1 MNKYGGINDLHGCDS
16 KVYRLWY
23 SMLRR
28 CYDKGQH
35 ARMRGKSYED
45 CEVCDRW
52 KSLSNFVADIAELDG
67 YGEWL
72 TGSGYC
78 LDKDTLNQ
86 GNKVYSK
93 ENCRFIP
100 IAENIG
106 DIHKRHPQNVEI
118 LHEKRKSRYRLVKG
132 DEVIDFNSEKEAG
145 EYLGVAR
152 CTVASCY
159 HKGRKCKGYT
169 VAKMDGG
176 DE

>member
-28 CYDKGQH
+28 CYDKEQH

-52 KSLSNFVADIAELDG
+52 KSLSNFADDIAELDG

-72 TGSGYC
+72 AGSGYC
-78 LDKDTLNQ
+78 LDKDTLKQ
-86 GNKVYSK
+86 GNKIYSK

-100 IAENIG
+100 MAENIG
-106 DIHKRHPQNVEI
+106 DIHKRHPQNVEV
-118 LHEKRKSRYRLVKG
+118 LHEKRKSRYRLTKG
-132 DEVIDFNSEKEAG
+132 DEDFYYLSFVCPSCDEAVIGQPYRPNHCKHCGQALDWG
-145 EYLGVAR
+145 E
-152 CTVASCY
+152 
-159 HKGRKCKGYT
+159 
-169 VAKMDGG
+169 
-176 DE
+176 